1 MVPAREQPSDTTSY
15 HELISFGKRKNGQT
29 SEKLRE
35 KSFLHEKGRVFVNQ
49 NLAKCPRHLA
59 VKMLKNRLDLARRG
73 FPNRSMT
80 LEQAVLAALSAVVAA
95 LIYQT
100 KRLDARSAEC
110 EEWRRSKGPEIE
122 TMKQSIGQ
130 LSTVAMIAN
139 GCKVQG
145 CMLAGKLAETFSVK
159 KQQKPEE
166 LTNPSNP

>member
-1 MVPAREQPSDTTSY
+1 
-15 HELISFGKRKNGQT
+15 
-29 SEKLRE
+29 
-35 KSFLHEKGRVFVNQ
+35 
-49 NLAKCPRHLA
+49 
-59 VKMLKNRLDLARRG
+59 
-73 FPNRSMT
+73 MT